1 MTPTHA
7 QLAKIH
13 IAKKELHLTEDIYRD
28 ILALYFKA
36 GSAKELT
43 DRQAAQ
49 LLGIFRAKGWR
60 PKPGIFILPPREKR
74 LDGEYISIKPGP
86 AAARQRKV
94 LAMWHALGYS
104 MDKLQTRCLRQF
116 GVERF
121 EQLTDS
127 HALHVLITDLE
138 RRTKARKA
146 ET

>member
-13 IAKKELHLTEDIYRD
+13 IAKKALHLTDDSYRD

-36 GSAKELT
+36 VSAKELT
-43 DRQAAQ
+43 DRQAAR
-49 LLGIFRAKGWR
+49 LLGIFRAKGW
-60 PKPGIFILPPREKR
+60 KPGAYTIPPREKR
-74 LDGEYISIKPGP
+74 RDGEYIFVRPGP

-104 MDKLQTRCLRQF
+104 MDKLHTRCLRQF

-121 EQLTDS
+121 ERLTDS

-146 ET
+146 GT